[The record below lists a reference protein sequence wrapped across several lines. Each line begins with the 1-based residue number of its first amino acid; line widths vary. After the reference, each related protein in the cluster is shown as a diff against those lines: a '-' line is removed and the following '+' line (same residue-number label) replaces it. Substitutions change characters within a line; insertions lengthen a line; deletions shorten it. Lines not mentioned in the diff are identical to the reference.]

1 MSKELQECSQ
11 LDDHQ
16 WNRSSDPVNFN
27 RKGVTESA
35 NWHRQLNG
43 KNLRLILLEV
53 MFKVNF
59 IVCTL
64 LTC

>member
-43 KNLRLILLEV
+43 KKLRLTLLEV
-53 MFKVNF
+53 MF
-59 IVCTL
+59 
-64 LTC
+64 